1 MPVSTFSTIPFVS
14 PLENVAQ
21 PTAATRIRLEDAT
34 QQGMIDIRGKAAEQ
48 VLQTLYDSVP
58 SASGDVTITSDGTLV
73 RLRPDLFALL
83 GNQRNEAVFTR
94 LNNAAG
100 AAGITVTDMTHGRAI
115 MLLVGA
121 QAGSVLPKIC
131 GLDFHDAA
139 FPNLHAAQ
147 TSLAKVPTLIVRAD
161 RDAVPA
167 YLLVV
172 ERSLGAYVWGVVYD
186 ALQEFRVD

>member
-1 MPVSTFSTIPFVS
+1 MPVFTFSTIPFVS
-14 PLENVAQ
+14 PLANVTQ
-21 PTAATRIRLEDAT
+21 PTAATRIRLEDAS
-34 QQGMIDIRGKAAEQ
+34 QQGMIDIRGQAAAL
-48 VLQTLYDSVP
+48 VLQTLYDAVP
-58 SASGDVTITSDGTLV
+58 AASGDVIMTPDGALV
-73 RLRPDLFALL
+73 RLRLDQFALL
-83 GNQRNEAVFTR
+83 GNQHDESVFNR
-94 LNNAAG
+94 LNEAAG
-100 AAGITVTDMTHGRAI
+100 AATITVTDMTHGRAI

-121 QAGSVLPKIC
+121 QAGAVLPKIC
-131 GLDFHDAA
+131 GLDFHDEA
-139 FPNLHAAQ
+139 FPNFHAAQ